1 MRTLQTTPVRMVEKG
16 GLINFG
22 TYRTPFRNANILDAP
37 LYAFP
42 VPCFWKNFRLKEWQH
57 FGIMTPTHYFGMVIF
72 DAKFSGASFFY
83 AYDRLKNICFE
94 HQRQGRGKSVHVA
107 GQLYDDAC
115 RFDAE
120 GYRLRFEN
128 KLDHGYH
135 RILVD
140 IKSDSEGPAIKG
152 EMIIHEDLDETE
164 PLVQISPITSTRPFY
179 THKTAV
185 PASGSVMLGSQEI
198 VLESRSAIAL
208 IDEQKTYYPYFS
220 FWKWSTA
227 AGHREDGKIIAFN
240 LCQNMI
246 ADDED
251 YNENCYWID
260 GKISCLKAAR
270 FEFGDVMKP
279 WSVKTM
285 DGRMDLSFMALGER
299 TDEINIAGG
308 IIRSD
313 FHQPFGLY
321 NGSLKDD
328 HGLIYV
334 IKDFF
339 GLVEHHVT
347 RY

>member
-1 MRTLQTTPVRMVEKG
+1 MVEKG
-16 GLINFG
+16 GPINFG

-140 IKSDSEGPAIKG
+140 IDSDSECPAIKG
-152 EMIIHEDLDETE
+152 E
-164 PLVQISPITSTRPFY
+164 IT
-179 THKTAV
+179 
-185 PASGSVMLGSQEI
+185 I
-198 VLESRSAIAL
+198 
-208 IDEQKTYYPYFS
+208 
-220 FWKWSTA
+220 
-227 AGHREDGKIIAFN
+227 
-240 LCQNMI
+240 
-246 ADDED
+246 
-251 YNENCYWID
+251 
-260 GKISCLKAAR
+260 
-270 FEFGDVMKP
+270 
-279 WSVKTM
+279 
-285 DGRMDLSFMALGER
+285 
-299 TDEINIAGG
+299 
-308 IIRSD
+308 
-313 FHQPFGLY
+313 
-321 NGSLKDD
+321 
-328 HGLIYV
+328 
-334 IKDFF
+334 
-339 GLVEHHVT
+339 
-347 RY
+347 